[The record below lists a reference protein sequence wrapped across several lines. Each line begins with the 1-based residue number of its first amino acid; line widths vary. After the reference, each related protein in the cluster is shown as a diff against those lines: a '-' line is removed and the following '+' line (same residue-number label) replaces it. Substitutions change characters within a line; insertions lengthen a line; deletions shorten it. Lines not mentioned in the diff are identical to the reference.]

1 MTIVVDLFDYIG
13 ICILGFIAIVLVLTY
28 IVSIIGYE
36 FSRLIRWIQERL
48 WKK

>member
-13 ICILGFIAIVLVLTY
+13 FCVLGFIAIVLILAY
-28 IVSIIGYE
+28 ISSIIGYG
-36 FSRLIRWIQERL
+36 FSRFIRWLQERL